1 MIKTLLHA
9 LRVLM
14 LCCGIW
20 FAAGAN
26 AAPVPAVGSNAP
38 DFSLADQNGVLQ
50 SLSQYRGKWVVLY
63 FYPKDDTPGCT
74 EQACKFRDDFAVL
87 KILGAEVLG
96 ISVDDHASH
105 VDFARKHKLPF
116 PLLSDK
122 DGNVASAY
130 GSLRDLLITRIAK
143 RNTFLINPQ
152 GRIERVYQGADTA
165 KNSAEII
172 AALRQLTGKP

>member
-1 MIKTLLHA
+1 M
-9 LRVLM
+9 
-14 LCCGIW
+14 
-20 FAAGAN
+20 
-26 AAPVPAVGSNAP
+26 
-38 DFSLADQNGVLQ
+38 
-50 SLSQYRGKWVVLY
+50 VLY

-105 VDFARKHKLPF
+105 VDFARKHKPPF

-152 GRIERVYQGADTA
+152 GALSACIRARIRRRIPPKLLPPAPA
-165 KNSAEII
+165 N
-172 AALRQLTGKP
+172 RQAISPT